1 MKRFKN
7 IREMAQPKS
16 PEEKRFKDQHS
27 VEVLDPEGH
36 GDDIKP
42 KTKQKKRLADYVN
55 GTDKAAYDKAYT
67 VKKEAVEED
76 WDAIEAE
83 ILENHDISELSE
95 EQLDELIGKIA
106 RGIGKGV
113 KKAAKR
119 MSTSGRADAAEKKA
133 AKAEKKNI
141 DRERM
146 KKAKERIAAA
156 KAKRNESS
164 LEEDIAD
171 IIVEAYG
178 ESLLEFTDEEL
189 DTIIDRLHED
199 LQG

>member
-67 VKKEAVEED
+67 VKKEEVD
-76 WDAIEAE
+76 
-83 ILENHDISELSE
+83 
-95 EQLDELIGKIA
+95 LDEGADEIHDRYKRSHG
-106 RGIGKGV
+106 
-113 KKAAKR
+113 KKASGKSSNWIFTTKR
-119 MSTSGRADAAEKKA
+119 SGDPDDTYQHKG
-133 AKAEKKNI
+133 N
-141 DRERM
+141 DTVQ
-146 KKAKERIAAA
+146 AAA
-156 KAKRNESS
+156 AAARKHFGTKDVYVMEGADQ

-171 IIVEAYG
+171 IIVQTYG

-189 DTIIDRLHED
+189 DAIIDRLHED
-199 LQG
+199 MEG

>member
-76 WDAIEAE
+76 
-83 ILENHDISELSE
+83 
-95 EQLDELIGKIA
+95 
-106 RGIGKGV
+106 
-113 KKAAKR
+113 
-119 MSTSGRADAAEKKA
+119 
-133 AKAEKKNI
+133 
-141 DRERM
+141 
-146 KKAKERIAAA
+146 
-156 KAKRNESS
+156 NESS
-164 LEEDIAD
+164 LEEAIAD
-171 IIVEAYG
+171 IIVETYG

-189 DTIIDRLHED
+189 DTIIDRLYED

>member
-1 MKRFKN
+1 
-7 IREMAQPKS
+7 MAQPKS

-67 VKKEAVEED
+67 VKKEEVD
-76 WDAIEAE
+76 
-83 ILENHDISELSE
+83 
-95 EQLDELIGKIA
+95 LDEG
-106 RGIGKGV
+106 
-113 KKAAKR
+113 
-119 MSTSGRADAAEKKA
+119 ADQ
-133 AKAEKKNI
+133 
-141 DRERM
+141 
-146 KKAKERIAAA
+146 
-156 KAKRNESS
+156 

-171 IIVEAYG
+171 IIVQTYG

-189 DTIIDRLHED
+189 DAIIDRLHED
-199 LQG
+199 MEG

>member
-1 MKRFKN
+1 MKRFKQL
-7 IREMAQPKS
+7 REYAQPKS

-36 GDDIKP
+36 ADDIKP
-42 KTKQKKRLADYVN
+42 KTQKKKRLADYMD
-55 GTDKAAYDKAYT
+55 GQDKAAYDKAYT
-67 VKKEAVEED
+67 VKQESIEED

-119 MSTSGRADAAEKKA
+119 MSTSGRADAAEKRA
-133 AKAEKKNI
+133 AKAEKKNK
-141 DRERM
+141 DRERL

-156 KAKRNESS
+156 KAKKNESS

-171 IIVEAYG
+171 ILVDAYG
-178 ESLLEFTDEEL
+178 ESLLEMTDEEMDL
-189 DTIIDRLHED
+189 IIDRLHED